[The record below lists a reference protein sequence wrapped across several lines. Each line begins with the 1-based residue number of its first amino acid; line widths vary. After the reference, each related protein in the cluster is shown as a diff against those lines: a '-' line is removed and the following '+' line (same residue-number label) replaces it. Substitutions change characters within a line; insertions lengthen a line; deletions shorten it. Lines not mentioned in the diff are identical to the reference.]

1 MSQTMRT
8 KYSHGTDKW
17 LPPKKRHR
25 GCCVASARPPPPPP
39 PKKLGT
45 QLENRFPTH
54 SNSTNG
60 TRDSSS
66 TPGDT
71 GQLVSEPLRYTT
83 DVVQRLLDRNA
94 EILQSWVRVKERGG
108 VTMSGVPHELQ
119 KNLSGLAAAAIH
131 DGADDFFP
139 LRPGNIEIGGKDLV
153 EPLKRTQH
161 SKKAVVDA
169 QARRAGVAALELSVL
184 TELHGGTYATGKQLS
199 DAISVSLQLLL
210 RSKEGKLSKI
220 QKHVR
225 DILLR
230 IVSADL
236 SVPETFKSGYTIIA
250 MLLYDLKKGQ
260 LSLDKYR
267 ELLAVL
273 SKKDILNAYSGVAM
287 NNNNQNHVSVG
298 GKNATGSGRNQV
310 GKVRSDD
317 NLNEFV
323 RQQRQLQT
331 QLQHQ
336 QILQQQQIAA
346 KLQEKKK
353 NKVRRPV
360 GRPPKNYQQKVAQ
373 KQRSKDISGAENEDL
388 DLPRKKWPFIMNM
401 GGGGQGLTVK
411 VWLPDTLVNELK
423 R

>member
-1 MSQTMRT
+1 M
-8 KYSHGTDKW
+8 
-17 LPPKKRHR
+17 
-25 GCCVASARPPPPPP
+25 
-39 PKKLGT
+39 
-45 QLENRFPTH
+45 
-54 SNSTNG
+54 
-60 TRDSSS
+60 
-66 TPGDT
+66 
-71 GQLVSEPLRYTT
+71 
-83 DVVQRLLDRNA
+83 
-94 EILQSWVRVKERGG
+94 
-108 VTMSGVPHELQ
+108 
-119 KNLSGLAAAAIH
+119 
-131 DGADDFFP
+131 
-139 LRPGNIEIGGKDLV
+139 
-153 EPLKRTQH
+153 KRTQH

-184 TELHGGTYATGKQLS
+184 MELHGGTYATGKQLS

-267 ELLAVL
+267 EKLAVL
-273 SKKDILNAYSGVAM
+273 SRKDNLNAYSGVAM
-287 NNNNQNHVSVG
+287 NNNNQNHVSVAG
-298 GKNATGSGRNQV
+298 QNATGSGRNQV

-323 RQQRQLQT
+323 MQRQLQT

-346 KLQEKKK
+346 KMQEKKK
-353 NKVRRPV
+353 NKTRRPV
-360 GRPPKNYQQKVAQ
+360 GRPPKNYQQKSCSETTIKRYFCLSERRFRSSTKKMAIHYEHGWWGTRPNREGLVA
-373 KQRSKDISGAENEDL
+373 RYTSERIEEI
-388 DLPRKKWPFIMNM
+388 KKCSVVF
-401 GGGGQGLTVK
+401 V
-411 VWLPDTLVNELK
+411 TL
-423 R
+423 

>member
-1 MSQTMRT
+1 
-8 KYSHGTDKW
+8 
-17 LPPKKRHR
+17 
-25 GCCVASARPPPPPP
+25 
-39 PKKLGT
+39 
-45 QLENRFPTH
+45 
-54 SNSTNG
+54 
-60 TRDSSS
+60 
-66 TPGDT
+66 
-71 GQLVSEPLRYTT
+71 
-83 DVVQRLLDRNA
+83 
-94 EILQSWVRVKERGG
+94 
-108 VTMSGVPHELQ
+108 MSGVPHELQ

-184 TELHGGTYATGKQLS
+184 MELHGGTYATGKQLS

-267 ELLAVL
+267 EKLAVL
-273 SKKDILNAYSGVAM
+273 SRKDILNAYSGVAM
-287 NNNNQNHVSVG
+287 NNNNQNHVSVA

-317 NLNEFV
+317 NLNEF
-323 RQQRQLQT
+323 
-331 QLQHQ
+331 
-336 QILQQQQIAA
+336 
-346 KLQEKKK
+346 
-353 NKVRRPV
+353 N
-360 GRPPKNYQQKVAQ
+360 
-373 KQRSKDISGAENEDL
+373 
-388 DLPRKKWPFIMNM
+388 KKWVSSSGNCKRSCSTNKFCNSSKSQLNCRRRKRTNLVVLLVGHQRITNRKMLRNND
-401 GGGGQGLTVK
+401 QKIFLGLRTK
-411 VWLPDTLVNELK
+411 I
-423 R
+423 